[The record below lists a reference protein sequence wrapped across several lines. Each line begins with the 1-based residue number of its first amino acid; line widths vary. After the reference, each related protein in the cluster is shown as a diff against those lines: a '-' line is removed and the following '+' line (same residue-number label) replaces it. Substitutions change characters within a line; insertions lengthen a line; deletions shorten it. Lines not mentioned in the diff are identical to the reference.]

1 MDKIKN
7 ITPEELEELAKAEYR
22 KYKAEWR
29 KNNKD
34 KVRESNK
41 KYWLKKAIEK
51 LEREGAERNDE
62 HQ

>member
-7 ITPEELEELAKAEYR
+7 ITPEELEKLAKAEYR

-34 KVRESNK
+34 EVRESNK
-41 KYWLKKAIEK
+41 KYWIKKAIEK

-62 HQ
+62 H

>member
-22 KYKAEWR
+22 KYKTEWR

-62 HQ
+62 H